1 MLKLVIVVFLSVN
14 LFSKDFLE
22 LYRTQ
27 GINAVEKELEK
38 SLRDVNSWKK
48 YLENKNVDYGFYE
61 TKAYVIVAQ
70 KNNKEMSVFA
80 KNGDDFKKISKDN
93 MIIGEKA
100 GDKYLEG
107 DKKTPEG
114 SYDLVQKR
122 TGLDQFYGP
131 LALVTSYP
139 NNFDQSLNKKG
150 HGIWIHGMPLNG
162 DRENYTQG
170 CLALN
175 NEKLKE
181 LEKNIDYKKTVLIT
195 SGDEFKKAKK
205 EDIALFIFEN
215 PVMYSLDENMV
226 IKKIVAKQAVR
237 YETRDE
243 MYYGDIT
250 LNNNNIAKNF
260 KSENIKADFIVKK
273 GAIYNLKNN
282 VKYKRDDFIKIDTK
296 EMIYDDLNKIAKN
309 SSPFKAEYYAHK
321 YNGENLYLESEK
333 NIINSKNTHF
343 EIDIEKRKGKN
354 DKK

>member
-1 MLKLVIVVFLSVN
+1 MLKLVILVFLSVN

-61 TKAYVIVAQ
+61 TKEYVIVAQ

-205 EDIALFIFEN
+205 EDIALILSSIYKWKDAWKTSNINEYLSFYSKEFKRADRSDFNIFANQKKQIFAKNEN
-215 PVMYSLDENMV
+215 KIINFYNMDISPYPNSLG
-226 IKKIVAKQAVR
+226 KKIYRAVM
-237 YETRDE
+237 DE
-243 MYYGDIT
+243 
-250 LNNNNIAKNF
+250 
-260 KSENIKADFIVKK
+260 
-273 GAIYNLKNN
+273 
-282 VKYKRDDFIKIDTK
+282 
-296 EMIYDDLNKIAKN
+296 
-309 SSPFKAEYYAHK
+309 EYYSPSVK
-321 YNGENLYLESEK
+321 FVGKKELFLEVANNKVQILTE
-333 NIINSKNTHF
+333 
-343 EIDIEKRKGKN
+343 D
-354 DKK
+354 

>member
-1 MLKLVIVVFLSVN
+1 MEHKLLKLVIVVFLSVN

-27 GINAVEKELEK
+27 CINAVEKELEK

-61 TKAYVIVAQ
+61 TKEYVIVAQ

-195 SGDEFKKAKK
+195 SGDEFKKAKD
-205 EDIALFIFEN
+205 DI
-215 PVMYSLDENMV
+215 
-226 IKKIVAKQAVR
+226 
-237 YETRDE
+237 
-243 MYYGDIT
+243 
-250 LNNNNIAKNF
+250 NNI
-260 KSENIKADFIVKK
+260 I
-273 GAIYNLKNN
+273 
-282 VKYKRDDFIKIDTK
+282 KYKYSYLDR
-296 EMIYDDLNKIAKN
+296 
-309 SSPFKAEYYAHK
+309 EYIL
-321 YNGENLYLESEK
+321 ERTLYL
-333 NIINSKNTHF
+333 NIVSAFIWH
-343 EIDIEKRKGKN
+343 N
-354 DKK
+354 DKRTYIIDGKEVDAQRYWGYMNEKYKKECYK

>member
-61 TKAYVIVAQ
+61 TKEYVIVAQ

-205 EDIALFIFEN
+205 EDIALILSSIYKWKDAWKVSNINEYLSFYSKEFKRSDRTDFNTFANKKKQVFAKNEN
-215 PVMYSLDENMV
+215 KIINLYNMDISPYPNSLG
-226 IKKIVAKQAVR
+226 KKIYRAVM
-237 YETRDE
+237 DE
-243 MYYGDIT
+243 
-250 LNNNNIAKNF
+250 
-260 KSENIKADFIVKK
+260 
-273 GAIYNLKNN
+273 
-282 VKYKRDDFIKIDTK
+282 
-296 EMIYDDLNKIAKN
+296 
-309 SSPFKAEYYAHK
+309 EYYSPSVK
-321 YNGENLYLESEK
+321 FVGKKEL
-333 NIINSKNTHF
+333 F
-343 EIDIEKRKGKN
+343 IEVANNKVQILAE
-354 DKK
+354 D

>member
-1 MLKLVIVVFLSVN
+1 MEHKLLKLVIVVFLSVN

-61 TKAYVIVAQ
+61 TKEYVIVAQ

-195 SGDEFKKAKK
+195 SGDEFRKAKK
-205 EDIALFIFEN
+205 EDIALILSSIYKWKDAWKVSNINEYLSFYSKEFKRSDRTDFNTFANKKKQVFAKNEN
-215 PVMYSLDENMV
+215 KIINLYNMDISPYPNSLG
-226 IKKIVAKQAVR
+226 KKIYRAVM
-237 YETRDE
+237 DE
-243 MYYGDIT
+243 
-250 LNNNNIAKNF
+250 
-260 KSENIKADFIVKK
+260 
-273 GAIYNLKNN
+273 
-282 VKYKRDDFIKIDTK
+282 
-296 EMIYDDLNKIAKN
+296 
-309 SSPFKAEYYAHK
+309 EYYSPSVK
-321 YNGENLYLESEK
+321 FVGKKEL
-333 NIINSKNTHF
+333 F
-343 EIDIEKRKGKN
+343 IEVANNKVQILAE
-354 DKK
+354 D

>member
-1 MLKLVIVVFLSVN
+1 MLKFIVLVFLSVN

-61 TKAYVIVAQ
+61 TKEYVIVAQ
-70 KNNKEMSVFA
+70 KNNKEMSLFA

-93 MIIGEKA
+93 MIIGENT
-100 GDKYLEG
+100 GDKFLEG

-114 SYDLVQKR
+114 SYDLTQKR

-162 DRENYTQG
+162 DREKFTQG
-170 CLALN
+170 CLAIN
-175 NEKLKE
+175 NYSLKS

-195 SGDEFKKAKK
+195 SHDEFKKAKK
-205 EDIALFIFEN
+205 DDIALILSSIYKWKEAWKVSN
-215 PVMYSLDENMV
+215 LNEYLSYYSKDFKRSDRSDFNTFSNQ
-226 IKKIVAKQAVR
+226 KKQVF
-237 YETRDE
+237 
-243 MYYGDIT
+243 
-250 LNNNNIAKNF
+250 AKN
-260 KSENIKADFIVKK
+260 E
-273 GAIYNLKNN
+273 
-282 VKYKRDDFIKIDTK
+282 
-296 EMIYDDLNKIAKN
+296 NKII
-309 SSPFKAEYYAHK
+309 
-321 YNGENLYLESEK
+321 NLYNMDISPYP
-333 NIINSKNTHF
+333 NSLGKKMYRAVMDEEYISPSVKF
-343 EIDIEKRKGKN
+343 VGKKELFIEVANNKVLILAE
-354 DKK
+354 D

>member
-1 MLKLVIVVFLSVN
+1 MEHKLLKLVIVVFLSVN

-61 TKAYVIVAQ
+61 TKEYVIVAQ

-205 EDIALFIFEN
+205 EDIALILSSIYKWKDAWKTSNINEYLSFYSKDFKRADRSDFNTFANQKKQIFAKNEN
-215 PVMYSLDENMV
+215 KIINLYNMDISPYPNSLG
-226 IKKIVAKQAVR
+226 KKIYRAVM
-237 YETRDE
+237 DE
-243 MYYGDIT
+243 
-250 LNNNNIAKNF
+250 
-260 KSENIKADFIVKK
+260 
-273 GAIYNLKNN
+273 
-282 VKYKRDDFIKIDTK
+282 
-296 EMIYDDLNKIAKN
+296 
-309 SSPFKAEYYAHK
+309 EYYSPSVK
-321 YNGENLYLESEK
+321 FVGKKEL
-333 NIINSKNTHF
+333 F
-343 EIDIEKRKGKN
+343 IEVANNKVQILAE
-354 DKK
+354 D

>member
-1 MLKLVIVVFLSVN
+1 MEHKLLKLVILVFLSVN

-61 TKAYVIVAQ
+61 TKEYVIVAQ

-195 SGDEFKKAKK
+195 SGDELKKTTK
-205 EDIALFIFEN
+205 EDIALILSSIYKWKDAWKYSNINEYLSFYSRDFKRADRTDFNTFSAQKRQIF
-215 PVMYSLDENMV
+215 
-226 IKKIVAKQAVR
+226 
-237 YETRDE
+237 
-243 MYYGDIT
+243 
-250 LNNNNIAKNF
+250 AKNEDKTINLF
-260 KSENIKADFIVKK
+260 NIDISP
-273 GAIYNLKNN
+273 YPNS
-282 VKYKRDDFIKIDTK
+282 
-296 EMIYDDLNKIAKN
+296 LNKNMYRILMDEEYTSPSVKFYGKKELFVEIAN
-309 SSPFKAEYYAHK
+309 NQLQILTE
-321 YNGENLYLESEK
+321 
-333 NIINSKNTHF
+333 
-343 EIDIEKRKGKN
+343 D
-354 DKK
+354 

>member
-1 MLKLVIVVFLSVN
+1 MEHNLLKLVIVVFLSVN

-22 LYRTQ
+22 LYRTK
-27 GINAVEKELEK
+27 GINAVENELEK

-61 TKAYVIVAQ
+61 TKEYVIVAQ

-195 SGDEFKKAKK
+195 SGDEFRKAKK
-205 EDIALFIFEN
+205 EDIALILSSIYKWKDAWKVSNINEYLSFYSKEFKRSDRTDFNTFANKKKQVFAKNEN
-215 PVMYSLDENMV
+215 KIINLYNMDISPYPNSLG
-226 IKKIVAKQAVR
+226 KKIYRAVM
-237 YETRDE
+237 DE
-243 MYYGDIT
+243 
-250 LNNNNIAKNF
+250 
-260 KSENIKADFIVKK
+260 
-273 GAIYNLKNN
+273 
-282 VKYKRDDFIKIDTK
+282 
-296 EMIYDDLNKIAKN
+296 
-309 SSPFKAEYYAHK
+309 EYYSPSVK
-321 YNGENLYLESEK
+321 FVGKKEL
-333 NIINSKNTHF
+333 F
-343 EIDIEKRKGKN
+343 IEVANNKVQILAE
-354 DKK
+354 D

>member
-22 LYRTQ
+22 LYRTK
-27 GINAVEKELEK
+27 GINAVENELEK

-61 TKAYVIVAQ
+61 TKEYVIVAQ

-205 EDIALFIFEN
+205 EDIALILSSIYKWKDAWKVSNINEYLSFYSKEFKRSDRTDFNTFANKKKQVFAKNEN
-215 PVMYSLDENMV
+215 KIINLYNMDISPYPNSLG
-226 IKKIVAKQAVR
+226 KKIYRAVM
-237 YETRDE
+237 DE
-243 MYYGDIT
+243 
-250 LNNNNIAKNF
+250 
-260 KSENIKADFIVKK
+260 
-273 GAIYNLKNN
+273 
-282 VKYKRDDFIKIDTK
+282 
-296 EMIYDDLNKIAKN
+296 
-309 SSPFKAEYYAHK
+309 EYYSPSVK
-321 YNGENLYLESEK
+321 FVGKKEL
-333 NIINSKNTHF
+333 F
-343 EIDIEKRKGKN
+343 IEVANNKVQILAE
-354 DKK
+354 D